1 MQAIILAAGIGNRL
15 GDEAGNKPKSMLQFD
30 GKSLLQRHVELLQRY
45 GINQINLV
53 VGYQSELIIEHLND
67 SGSDIRFIHNPR
79 YTEGSL
85 ISLNCARDI
94 LLKESQYLIM
104 DADVLYDAQILA
116 RLVNT
121 DKTNCL
127 LIDRDFVPGDEPVK
141 VCINSSN
148 EIVEFRKKLAP
159 GLEFDKQGE
168 SVGFFKFNNV
178 TGSCLV
184 ERIDAYLASNENDT
198 PYEEA
203 IRDCILNA
211 PGHFDYEDITGLAW
225 IEIDFPEDIM
235 RARDEVLPNI

>member
-15 GDEAGNKPKSMLQFD
+15 GDEAGNKPKSMLQFA
-30 GKSLLQRHVELLQRY
+30 GKSLLQRHVELLQ
-45 GINQINLV
+45 GNGVNQINLV
-53 VGYQSELIIEHLND
+53 VGYQSELIIEHLRD
-67 SGSDIRFIHNPR
+67 SEIDIRFLHNPR

-104 DADVLYDAQILA
+104 DADVLYDGKILS

-121 DKTNCL
+121 KIPNCL
-127 LIDRDFVPGDEPVK
+127 LIDRNFVPGDEPVK
-141 VCINSSN
+141 VCIGSRNH
-148 EIVEFRKKLAP
+148 IVEFRKKLAP

-168 SVGFFKFNNV
+168 SVGFFKFDKV

-184 ERIDAYLASNENDT
+184 ERIDTYLARNENDT

-203 IRDCILNA
+203 IRDCILND
-211 PGHFDYEDITGLAW
+211 PGRFGYEDITGLAW

-235 RARDEVLPNI
+235 RARDEILPDI